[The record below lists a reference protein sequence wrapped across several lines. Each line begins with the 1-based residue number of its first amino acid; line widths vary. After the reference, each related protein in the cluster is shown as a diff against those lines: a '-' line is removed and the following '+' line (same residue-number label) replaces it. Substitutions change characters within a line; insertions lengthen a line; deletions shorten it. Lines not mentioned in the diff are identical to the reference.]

1 MNVAQ
6 NIMTSGLRLGTWFG
20 IPVTANASLIPI
32 ALILL
37 LLWIPTAG
45 PVLAIAL
52 VLGLYAS
59 IVAHEY
65 GHALTA
71 RRFGIQTRAIT
82 LHFFGGV
89 AKITSEPRT
98 PRQELLIALAGPAVS
113 LALAALA
120 FGALVV
126 LQPAG
131 VGRAAGGFLVNLA
144 FTNLIL
150 GVFNLLPGYPMD
162 GGRVLRALLWWRSGN
177 HRRASYLAARGGEIV
192 AYGLMAL
199 GVIGVVTPLPFFG
212 LTTVLIGWFLLS
224 LAQGERRRAE
234 LYPHTFHDPEPSH
247 SASASMRVPPLTGRP
262 PLARGDVEYIVRYP
276 DGRVVTYRVRD

>member
-1 MNVAQ
+1 MNAAQ
-6 NIMTSGLRLGTWFG
+6 SIMTSGFRLGTWFG

-32 ALILL
+32 ALLL
-37 LLWIPTAG
+37 LVFSTPTYG
-45 PVLAIAL
+45 PLLAIAF
-52 VLGLYAS
+52 VIGLYAS

-98 PRQELLIALAGPAVS
+98 PGQELLIAIAGPAVS
-113 LALAALA
+113 LTLAALA
-120 FGALVV
+120 YGAFVALET
-126 LQPAG
+126 AG
-131 VGRAAGGFLVNLA
+131 VGGAVGYCLLQLSFM
-144 FTNLIL
+144 NLIL

-177 HRRASYLAARGGEIV
+177 HRRASYLAARGGEMV

-199 GVIGVVTPLPFFG
+199 GVVGVVAPLPMFG
-212 LTTVLIGWFLLS
+212 MTTILMGWFLLS
-224 LAQGERRRAE
+224 LARGERRRAE
-234 LYPHTFHDPEPSH
+234 LYPHTFHGPEASH
-247 SASASMRVPPLTGRP
+247 SASGPPPMPPQSGAP
-262 PLARGDVEYIVRYP
+262 PLARGNVEYIVRYP
-276 DGRVVTYRVRD
+276 DGRVVTYRVRK